1 MSSSAP
7 VIGTPVGS
15 PKHGTKPEDFQHPQQ
30 EQLPGIK
37 YSVNDNPPWPE
48 TILLAFQHYLTMLGS
63 TVMIPSLL
71 VPMMGGNNVD
81 KAKVIQTLLF
91 VSGLNTLLQTTFGT
105 RLPSVVGGSF
115 AFIIPT
121 VTVIHSPKLMA
132 IQDNQLRFMHSMRAI
147 QGALISAS
155 SLHIVLGFSGLWGIM
170 TRYVSPIVIAPTI
183 CMVGLGLYEYG
194 FPGVGKCVEIGIPTI
209 FIIVIFSQFLKH
221 IRVRDIPI
229 FELYPIIL
237 GVAVT
242 WAYAHLLTVSGAYTH
257 ATPMGQRHCR
267 TDRAHIIGSA
277 PWIRIPWPLQW
288 GAPTFDAGHTFGMM
302 AGALAA
308 LVESTGDFYAL
319 SRLCGATPPPPYV
332 VSRGIGWEGL
342 GILMD
347 GMFGTTIG
355 SAVSAENMGIIG
367 VTKVGSRRVVQISA
381 GFMLFFS
388 LLGKFGGIFASIP
401 EPMISGV
408 FCVMFGIIAAIG
420 ISSLQFANMNS
431 SRNIFIIGFALFMG
445 LSVPRYFSEYET
457 ASGHGPAHTHAR
469 WFNDIMNTMFASG
482 TTVVVVITVVLDN
495 TMKASRKDRGLLWW
509 DKFRAF
515 GADSRNLEFYKLP
528 LGLNKFFPPPQDQQP
543 SPVPPQPT
551 VLNDAHTLTVLEE

>member
-1 MSSSAP
+1 MSSSAAP

-15 PKHGTKPEDFQHPQQ
+15 PKHATKPEDFQHPQQ

-37 YSVNDNPPWPE
+37 YSVNDNPPWRKSFHKLNHHSPTE
-48 TILLAFQHYLTMLGS
+48 TVVLAFQHYLTILGS

-71 VPMMGGNNVD
+71 VPMMGGNNAD

-115 AFIIPT
+115 AFIIPA
-121 VTVIHSPKLMA
+121 VTIIHSPKLMA
-132 IQDNQLRFMHSMRAI
+132 IQDNQLRFMQSMRAI

-155 SLHIVLGFSGLWGIM
+155 SLHIVLGFSGLWGIL
-170 TRYVSPIVIAPTI
+170 TRYISPIVIAPTI
-183 CMVGLGLYEYG
+183 SMVGLGLYEYG

-209 FIIVIFSQFLKH
+209 FVIVLFSQFLKH

-229 FELYPIIL
+229 FELYPIVL

-242 WAYAHLLTVSGAYTH
+242 WAYAHLLTISGAYTH
-257 ATPMGQRHCR
+257 ASPLGRQHCR
-267 TDRAHIIGSA
+267 TDRSHIIGSA

-308 LVESTGDFYAL
+308 LMEQSTGNFYAL
-319 SRLCGATPPPPYV
+319 SRLAGATPPPPYV
-332 VSRGIGWEGL
+332 ISRGIGWEGL

-355 SAVSAENMGIIG
+355 SNVSVENMGIIG
-367 VTKVGSRRVVQISA
+367 VTKVGSRRVVQVSA

-401 EPMISGV
+401 EPMVSGV

-420 ISSLQFANMNS
+420 ISSLQFVNMNS

-445 LSVPRYFSEYET
+445 LSVPQYFSEYRAT
-457 ASGHGPAHTHAR
+457 AGHGPAHTHAL

-482 TTVVVVITVVLDN
+482 TTVVVTITVVLDN
-495 TMKASRKDRGLLWW
+495 AMKASRKDRGLLWW

-515 GADSRNLEFYKLP
+515 GADPSNMEFYKLP
-528 LGLNKFFPPPQDQQP
+528 FGLNKFFPPP
-543 SPVPPQPT
+543 V
-551 VLNDAHTLTVLEE
+551 